1 MVSPQS
7 SALKKLDTIQAM
19 AGRQILGKSG
29 NSNVINE
36 AVLGD
41 LGWLSIKSCLRLSK
55 IRLFGRL
62 MSLPSDNLAKR
73 VFLTAKARYET
84 HELPLFEAVRPSS
97 WCNDAYLALKSV
109 GLSDM
114 WVHGIPAHFLTNPA
128 AFKRV
133 TKRRVRLLDIQ
144 EWHAS
149 LACAFDSP
157 AESHAQMPARELYRS
172 VKPCYGRELY
182 LGQDDRKSS
191 LLKFYLR
198 SGNFGLNARI
208 HHGIPS
214 PAVMTQKGCRLCDG
228 NPFDDEE
235 YFMLRCSAFSKSRQL
250 MWSNIEGNLVHLG
263 LFYVWHSVHGAV
275 PSDQLLYLLGKV
287 EAHWSPEAASIID
300 SAVRQY
306 LRRACDNWKLL
317 LAVT

>member
-1 MVSPQS
+1 
-7 SALKKLDTIQAM
+7 
-19 AGRQILGKSG
+19 
-29 NSNVINE
+29 VINE

-41 LGWLSIKSCLRLSK
+41 LGWLSIKSCLRLSR

-62 MSLPSDNLAKR
+62 MSLPSDSLAKR
-73 VFLTAKARYET
+73 VFLSAKARYDT

-114 WVHGIPAHFLTNPA
+114 SVHGVPAHFLMNPT

-133 TKRRVRLLDIQ
+133 AKRQVRLLDIQ

-149 LACAFDSP
+149 LARPSDYP
-157 AESHAQMPARELYRS
+157 AESHAQIPACELYRF

-191 LLKFYLR
+191 LFKFYLR
-198 SGNFGLNARI
+198 SGNFGLNAQI
-208 HHGIPS
+208 HHGILS
-214 PAVMTQKGCRLCDG
+214 PAVMTRKGCRLCDG
-228 NPFDDEE
+228 NPLEDEE
-235 YFMLRCSAFSKSRQL
+235 HFMLRCSAFSKSRQL

-263 LFYVWHSVHGAV
+263 YFNV
-275 PSDQLLYLLGKV
+275 
-287 EAHWSPEAASIID
+287 
-300 SAVRQY
+300 
-306 LRRACDNWKLL
+306 
-317 LAVT
+317 